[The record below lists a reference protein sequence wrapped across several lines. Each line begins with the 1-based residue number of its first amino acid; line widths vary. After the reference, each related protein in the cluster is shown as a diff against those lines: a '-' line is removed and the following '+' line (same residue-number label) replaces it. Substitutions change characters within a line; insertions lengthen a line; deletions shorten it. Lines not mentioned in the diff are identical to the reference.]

1 MSDLGIT
8 VIRKYV
14 TEDGQEFIDRAQAVA
29 HQVSIS
35 GNRALQLMKTALD
48 TADNLEAG
56 NITLAQFNNNRL
68 QFVALLRKL
77 VAIGR
82 GEFS

>member
-14 TEDGQEFIDRAQAVA
+14 TEDGQEFIDRPQAVA

-48 TADNLEAG
+48 TADLLEAG
-56 NITLAQFNNNRL
+56 NITLAQFNNNRP

>member
-1 MSDLGIT
+1 MSALGIT

>member
-48 TADNLEAG
+48 TADLLEAG
-56 NITLAQFNNNRL
+56 NITLAQFNNNRP

-77 VAIGR
+77 GAIGR

>member
-48 TADNLEAG
+48 TADLLEAG
-56 NITLAQFNNNRL
+56 NITLAQFNNNRP